1 MAFIVDEGLES
12 FILPQGVII
21 TAVGIAMI
29 YLMRAGTN
37 QGWDESV
44 NWGIY

>member
-1 MAFIVDEGLES
+1 LERFIVNPG
-12 FILPQGVII
+12 PI
-21 TAVGIAMI
+21 TMAVGIATI
-29 YLMRAGTN
+29 SLMRAGTN